1 MTGMVP
7 CHQVPGRRQ
16 DSRVVGV
23 VGDGTDLAEAVAE
36 PGRGGRHRHHA
47 PGQSGQPAGERQVV

>member
-1 MTGMVP
+1 MVP

-16 DSRVVGV
+16 DSRVIGV

-36 PGRGGRHRHHA
+36 PGATATMRPPSPGSQRANGRWRD
-47 PGQSGQPAGERQVV
+47 GD

>member
-36 PGRGGRHRHHA
+36 PGRARRHRHHA
-47 PGQSGQPAGERQVV
+47 PGQSGQPAGERQVA

>member
-1 MTGMVP
+1 MVP

-36 PGRGGRHRHHA
+36 PGATATMRPPS
-47 PGQSGQPAGERQVV
+47 PGSQRANGWWRDGD